1 MIKKEKIYEGTTQDK
16 YKVTLLNDEWPDDET
31 LIDWCD
37 LDNMGGL
44 VGPKGINSCVV
55 TVYKD

>member
-1 MIKKEKIYEGTTQDK
+1 MIQKEKIYEGTTQDK

-37 LDNMGGL
+37 LDNMGGF